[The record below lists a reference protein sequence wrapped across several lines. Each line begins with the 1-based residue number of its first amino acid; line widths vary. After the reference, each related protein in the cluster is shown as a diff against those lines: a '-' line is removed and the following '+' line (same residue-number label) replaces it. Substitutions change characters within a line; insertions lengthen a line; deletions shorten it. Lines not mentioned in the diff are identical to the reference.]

1 MSRIDRELETR
12 ERETRIRAYTPP
24 QQLPDPIPQAGYSFR
39 WVRTAMM
46 GQSDARNVSMSR
58 REGYEPVKVEDHPE
72 MEMALDD
79 SSKASGNVEIGG
91 LMLCKIPTEVLEG
104 RQAYYERL
112 TQQQINSVDNNFMRE
127 NDSRMPLF
135 TERRSEVSFNRR

>member
-104 RQAYYERL
+104 RQTYYERL

-135 TERRSEVSFNRR
+135 TEKRSEVSFNRR

>member
-91 LMLCKIPTEVLEG
+91 LMLCKIPTEILEG

-112 TQQQINSVDNNFMRE
+112 NQQQINSVDNNFMRE

-135 TERRSEVSFNRR
+135 TEKRSEVSFNRR

>member
-12 ERETRIRAYTPP
+12 ERESRVRAYTPP

-79 SSKASGNVEIGG
+79 SSKASG
-91 LMLCKIPTEVLEG
+91 MS
-104 RQAYYERL
+104 RL
-112 TQQQINSVDNNFMRE
+112 AV
-127 NDSRMPLF
+127 
-135 TERRSEVSFNRR
+135 

>member
-12 ERETRIRAYTPP
+12 ERESRVRAYTPP

-91 LMLCKIPTEVLEG
+91 LMLCKIPPEILEG
-104 RQAYYERL
+104 RQDYYERL

-135 TERRSEVSFNRR
+135 TEKRSEVSFNRR

>member
-12 ERETRIRAYTPP
+12 ERESRVRAYTPP

-91 LMLCKIPTEVLEG
+91 LMLCKIPTEILEG

-135 TERRSEVSFNRR
+135 TEKRSEVSFSKR

>member
-91 LMLCKIPTEVLEG
+91 LMLCKIPTEILEG

-135 TERRSEVSFNRR
+135 TEKRSEVSFSKR

>member
-112 TQQQINSVDNNFMRE
+112 NQQQINSVDNNFMRE

-135 TERRSEVSFNRR
+135 TEKRSEVSFSKR

>member
-12 ERETRIRAYTPP
+12 ERESRVRAYTPP

-91 LMLCKIPTEVLEG
+91 LMLCKIPTEILEG

-135 TERRSEVSFNRR
+135 TEKRSEVSFNRR

>member
-58 REGYEPVKVEDHPE
+58 REGYEPVKVEDHRE
-72 MEMALDD
+72 MELALDD

-91 LMLCKIPTEVLEG
+91 LMLCKIPTEILEG

-112 TQQQINSVDNNFMRE
+112 NQQQINSVDNNFMRE

-135 TERRSEVSFNRR
+135 TEKRSEVSFNRR

>member
-12 ERETRIRAYTPP
+12 ERESRVRAYTPP

-79 SSKASGNVEIGG
+79 SSKVSGNVEIGG
-91 LMLCKIPTEVLEG
+91 LMLCKIPTEILEG

-135 TERRSEVSFNRR
+135 TEKRSEVSFNRR

>member
-91 LMLCKIPTEVLEG
+91 LMLCKIPTEILEG

-135 TERRSEVSFNRR
+135 TEKRSEVSFNRR

>member
-12 ERETRIRAYTPP
+12 ERESRVRAYTPP

-91 LMLCKIPTEVLEG
+91 LMLCKIPTEILEG

-112 TQQQINSVDNNFMRE
+112 NQQQINSVDNNFMRE

-135 TERRSEVSFNRR
+135 TEKRSEVSFSKR

>member
-12 ERETRIRAYTPP
+12 ERESRVRAYTPP

-91 LMLCKIPTEVLEG
+91 LMLCKIPTEILEG

-112 TQQQINSVDNNFMRE
+112 NQQQINSVDNNFMRE

-135 TERRSEVSFNRR
+135 TEKRSEVSFNRR

>member
-1 MSRIDRELETR
+1 
-12 ERETRIRAYTPP
+12 
-24 QQLPDPIPQAGYSFR
+24 
-39 WVRTAMM
+39 M

-91 LMLCKIPTEVLEG
+91 LMLCKIPTEILEG

-135 TERRSEVSFNRR
+135 TEKRSEVSFNRR

>member
-58 REGYEPVKVEDHPE
+58 REGYEPVKVEDHRE
-72 MEMALDD
+72 MELALDD

-91 LMLCKIPTEVLEG
+91 LMLCKIPTEILEG
-104 RQAYYERL
+104 RQDYYERL

-135 TERRSEVSFNRR
+135 TEKRSEVSFNRR